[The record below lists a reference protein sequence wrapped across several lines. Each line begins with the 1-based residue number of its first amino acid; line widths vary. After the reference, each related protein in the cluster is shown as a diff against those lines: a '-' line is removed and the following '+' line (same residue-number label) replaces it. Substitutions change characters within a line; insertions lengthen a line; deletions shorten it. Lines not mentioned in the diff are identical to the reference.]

1 LKFNSITIIGTGTLG
16 GHLCKHLAE
25 SSEINKLT
33 LIDQDLVDSKDTEFG
48 IFKPVDI
55 CEPKVHV
62 LYQMFSNY
70 KIEIEPIV
78 KFYKDGITILPPSD
92 LTIDCRNIF
101 GKRDLNIDMKMF
113 IVDRVLV
120 LDFQKKY
127 KDENQ
132 LKGEYRFK
140 LSSHEISTAAYYA
153 TNLITCDNILEEL
166 LRSRSVKYIDIDIIK
181 STMLQSIND
190 SKQKC
195 DLIYDLDE
203 DTRRLKRVN
212 EMIQPI
218 IKKNKSRPL
227 KLAVKERDSIVR
239 NVFEFPK
246 VAETT
251 YQIIPQN
258 TLKNSK
264 DVIDVLRIAVKD
276 VEDVSK
282 IIPVLIHDEI
292 YILRETGGA

>member
-1 LKFNSITIIGTGTLG
+1 MKFNSITIIGTGTLG

-33 LIDQDLVDSKDTEFG
+33 LVDQDLVDSKDTELG

-55 CEPKVHV
+55 LEPKVHV
-62 LYQMFSNY
+62 LYRMFSSY

-78 KFYKDGITILPPSD
+78 KFYKEGITLLPSSD
-92 LTIDCRNIF
+92 LTIDCRNVF
-101 GKRDLNIDMKMF
+101 GKRDLNIDIKMF
-113 IVDRVLV
+113 ITDRLLV

-132 LKGEYRFK
+132 LKGEYRLK
-140 LSSHEISTAAYYA
+140 LSKHEISTAAYYA

-166 LRSRSVKYIDIDIIK
+166 LKSRSVKYIDIDIIK
-181 STMLQSIND
+181 STMSQSIND

-212 EMIQPI
+212 EIVQPI
-218 IKKNKSRPL
+218 IKKNKERPL

-276 VEDVSK
+276 MEDVSK
-282 IIPVLIHDEI
+282 IIPVLMHDKI

>member
-33 LIDQDLVDSKDTEFG
+33 LVDQDLVDTKDTEFG

-55 CEPKVHV
+55 HEPKVHV
-62 LYQMFSNY
+62 LYRMFSNY

-92 LTIDCRNIF
+92 LTIDCRNVF
-101 GKRDLNIDMKMF
+101 GKRDLNIDIKMF
-113 IVDRVLV
+113 IADRVLV
-120 LDFQKKY
+120 LDFQKNC

-132 LKGEYRFK
+132 LKGEYHFK

-212 EMIQPI
+212 EIIQPI
-218 IKKNKSRPL
+218 IKKNKERPL

-276 VEDVSK
+276 MEDVSK